1 MLPVTAYP
9 AVLVKP
15 NMTPNRIDN
24 LIKKY
29 LDKTATNEEILELTN
44 WYRETANQDAEFPEI
59 EDEVYQSMLQ
69 QLNQVT
75 KPRHAFMGYKTWLA
89 AASVILALGIG
100 GILYINLNKT
110 PQPQYAEV
118 IKVGGNKAILTLA
131 DGSKISLTDAGMGR
145 IASENGTQ
153 ISQLDKGRV
162 GYQTSAAGTDGKM
175 VYNTI
180 ETPVGGQYQVILP
193 DGTKIWLNAMSSIKF
208 PVSFSSAAERVVEL
222 TGEAYFDVKHDERQP
237 FKVISGG
244 HVVEDIG
251 TQFNIQAYNG
261 EDNIKTTLVQGAA
274 RVIAGNSLKLLKPGY
289 QTQYNGTLA
298 LNKANIDKEI
308 AWKKGY
314 FLFEEDSLED
324 IMKVV
329 SRWYNIKYV
338 FQEESLRNEPYSA
351 ITKRF
356 SNISALLGVMQQTG
370 GNVDFKIQGTTI
382 IIARKKAN

>member
-1 MLPVTAYP
+1 
-9 AVLVKP
+9 
-15 NMTPNRIDN
+15 MTPNRIDN